1 VTAASA
7 RIIHVPY
14 VVGQDEDGAWCASAQ
29 LRPGVG
35 AVGEGLTREAAIA
48 DLKAGLGLLIEE
60 TGVPDELIITPG
72 PPAGDA
78 PMPPRR
84 IDYYDDPGAPKASSL
99 VPSVNVIVTNDADD
113 ILMIRRTDNGNWAVP
128 GGAIDLGESV
138 AQAAVRET
146 LEETGIE
153 CAITG
158 ITGIYSD
165 PRHVI
170 LYTSNGEA
178 RQEFSIVLTA
188 RPLVCQPTPSG
199 ESSEVRWVP
208 GSEVPGYT
216 MDRSMRI
223 RINDFLSRSN
233 SPVVI

>member
-1 VTAASA
+1 MS
-7 RIIHVPY
+7 P
-14 VVGQDEDGAWCASAQ
+14 Q
-29 LRPGVG
+29 
-35 AVGEGLTREAAIA
+35 
-48 DLKAGLGLLIEE
+48 
-60 TGVPDELIITPG
+60 
-72 PPAGDA
+72 
-78 PMPPRR
+78 R
-84 IDYYDDPGAPKASSL
+84 IDYYDDPEAPRANSL
-99 VPSVNVIVTNDADD
+99 VPSVNVVVANDAGE
-113 ILMIRRTDNGNWAVP
+113 ILLICRTDNGNWALP

-146 LEETGIE
+146 LEESGID

-158 ITGIYSD
+158 IVGIYSD

-188 RPLVCQPTPSG
+188 LHLAGQPTPSS

-208 GSEVPGYT
+208 ASEVLDYT

-223 RINDFLSRSN
+223 RINDYLAHN
-233 SPVVI
+233 DTPVVS